1 MNIVRNC
8 ICLFKFKVKE
18 NLKANS
24 IRDEAGIGTFS
35 DRCKRCYAIKKTK

>member
-1 MNIVRNC
+1 MNIIQNY

-24 IRDEAGIGTFS
+24 IRDEAEIGAFS
-35 DRCKRCYAIKKTK
+35 DRCKCC